1 MAKAKEV
8 VGLDCEASV
17 ESGAILVLRER
28 MEEVCQLR
36 AAALDWSD
44 VEGVHDMRVAS
55 RRLRSSLRDFMPYL
69 RQGKLRRANDYLK
82 AIADALGDVRDEDV
96 AIMALEEL
104 SKEAPEEVAAGVE
117 RLAAER
123 AAHREGARAELQDAI
138 SEGVLARLQGEF
150 TFALEHATK
159 TGRRKRNAK
168 QDKAQAGA
176 SATFRQAGRDIIA
189 AGFEEMQKLSTSLH
203 QPHGEKRLHRMRIA
217 AKRLRYAVE
226 LFAHCWGEPLVPF
239 AEEIAEMQGHLGE
252 LHDCDVWIATL
263 GARLRHARSSKASSG
278 GGGPEHENSAQ
289 DRRAAAW
296 LLSQFVKDRTKHY
309 RAALKR
315 WHEWEARD
323 FAANLMA
330 SLNAEHES
338 IEIAPL
344 TLSPAEAVASDLQ
357 NA

>member
-8 VGLDCEASV
+8 VGLDCAASV
-17 ESGAILVLRER
+17 RDGAILVLRER
-28 MEEVCQLR
+28 MEEVRELR

-55 RRLRSSLRDFMPYL
+55 RRLRSALRDFMPYL
-69 RQGKLRRANDYLK
+69 RKGKLRRANDFVK
-82 AIADALGDVRDEDV
+82 AIADALGAVRDEDV

-104 SKEAPEEVAAGVE
+104 IKEAPDDVAAGVE

-123 AAHREGARAELQDAI
+123 AAEREEARAALLSAI
-138 SEGVLARLQGEF
+138 SEGALARSQGEF
-150 TFALEHATK
+150 TFALEQAAK
-159 TGRRKRNAK
+159 PPGRKRDAK
-168 QDKAQAGA
+168 KDQEPEAGA
-176 SATFRQAGRDIIA
+176 SFRQAGRDIIS
-189 AGFEEMQKLSTSLH
+189 AGFDDLQKLSTSLH
-203 QPHGEKRLHRMRIA
+203 QPHGEKRLHRMRIT

-263 GARLRHARSSKASSG
+263 GSRLRARSSKAAATREVE
-278 GGGPEHENSAQ
+278 PEMESAAQ

-296 LLSQFVKDRTKHY
+296 LLSQFVKERTKHY

-323 FAANLMA
+323 FRANLLA
-330 SLNAEHES
+330 SLDAEMES
-338 IEIAPL
+338 IELAPL
-344 TLSPAEAVASDLQ
+344 TLSPSEAVASDLQ